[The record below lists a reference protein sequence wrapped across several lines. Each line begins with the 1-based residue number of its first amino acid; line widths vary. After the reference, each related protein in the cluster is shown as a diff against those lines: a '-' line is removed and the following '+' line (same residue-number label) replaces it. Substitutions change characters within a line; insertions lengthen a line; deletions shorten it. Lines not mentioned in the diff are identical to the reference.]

1 MKKSKAFGISLL
13 WLLLFAGVQI
23 VLSIAASVTSITAN
37 GLGDI
42 SELTSGTIPAV
53 LVLSN
58 VITPLLA
65 ILIVKIG
72 GNKLSSSLGIK
83 KISLTGIVVSVVFA
97 AALAPVISRLLDM
110 IPIPE
115 SIMEFYD
122 ELMDMAIVPDSKL
135 SLLATVLLA
144 PICEEVIFRGAI
156 FNTLDKAFSTAS
168 SVLITSFLFGL
179 IHLNPVQST
188 YAFVLGIVLNLVCI
202 RFNSLW
208 ASILCHICFNL
219 IGGYFDYTKYGE
231 NIQLILF
238 IVCCAVALSL
248 GIWMAATH
256 KQRGKRK

>member
-1 MKKSKAFGISLL
+1 MKRSKAFGISLL

-23 VLSIAASVTSITAN
+23 VLSIAASVTSIAAN
-37 GLGDI
+37 GLSDI
-42 SELTSGTIPAV
+42 EELSAGTVPAV
-53 LVLSN
+53 LVLAN

-65 ILIVKIG
+65 IMIVKIG
-72 GNKLSSSLGIK
+72 GNKLSASLGIK

-97 AALAPVISRLLDM
+97 AALAPVISWLLEL

-122 ELMDMAIVPDSKL
+122 DLMDMAIVPDNKL

-144 PICEEVIFRGAI
+144 PVCEEMIFRGAI
-156 FNTLDKAFSTAS
+156 FHTLDKAFSTAS
-168 SVLITSFLFGL
+168 SVLITAFLFGL

-219 IGGYFDYTKYGE
+219 IGGYFDYTKYGD
-231 NIQLILF
+231 NVQLILL
-238 IVCCAVALSL
+238 IACGAVALSL
-248 GIWMAATH
+248 GIWMLST
-256 KQRGKRK
+256 RRSYSKRR